1 MVTKLETKLEKEGLL
16 KEETE
21 KNSGTLTI
29 GILGVKGGVGA
40 STFTLNLAAQL
51 AAGNNLPV
59 TPGCL
64 LLDANLQQP
73 DLALLLNL
81 KPRFSISDLIPRLD
95 SLSVELLSS
104 CLTESAGVSLLT
116 ASANISEALTVS
128 PDALSRLLCAIKG
141 LRGLPVGLVD
151 LPKTLDQNLLAMLDN
166 LDHLILVM
174 EATVPALA
182 ATGKWLSILSD
193 LGIDK
198 DRLTLVLNR
207 AGGKMKDVEKQL
219 LALTARSQSHN
230 IFKVPNA
237 YEEAEN
243 AAIEG
248 LPLVLR
254 TSRSTYARSI
264 AVICR
269 HLAENPVL
277 KEGLCRI

>member
-1 MVTKLETKLEKEGLL
+1 MVTKLENEKRPPRAAE
-16 KEETE
+16 
-21 KNSGTLTI
+21 SSAGTLTI
-29 GILGVKGGVGA
+29 GVLGVKGGVGA
-40 STFTLNLAAQL
+40 STFALNLAAQL
-51 AAGNNLPV
+51 AAGNDLPV
-59 TPGCL
+59 SPGCII
-64 LLDANLQQP
+64 LDANLQQP

-81 KPRFSISDLIPRLD
+81 KPRFSVSDLIPRLN

-116 ASANISEALTVS
+116 ASDNISEALTVS
-128 PDALSRLLCAIKG
+128 PDALSQLLGAIKT
-141 LRGLPVGLVD
+141 LKGLPVCLVD
-151 LPKTLDQNLLAMLDN
+151 LPKTLDKNLLTMLDD

-207 AGGKMKDVEKQL
+207 SGGKMKDVEKQL
-219 LALTARSQSHN
+219 LNLTAKRQSHSL
-230 IFKVPNA
+230 FKVVNA

-254 TSRSTYARSI
+254 NSRSAYAKSI
-264 AVICR
+264 AAVCR

-277 KEGLCRI
+277 KEGPCRI